1 MIDAESTFEPHR
13 PYLRGLAYRM
23 LGSVSDA
30 EDVVQD
36 AFLRWSASDRERV
49 TEPRA
54 FLTRIVT
61 RLCLDLLGS
70 ARVRREQYVGTWLP
84 EPILPE
90 PILREPVLSEPLLA
104 EPRAPDA
111 HAELAADL
119 SVALL
124 LTLERLSALERAAFL
139 LHDVFDADYAELA
152 ETLSRSESACRQLV
166 ARAREH
172 VRAERPRY
180 QTSDAAVE
188 RLAAA
193 FHSAMLSGD
202 VASFAAC
209 LAEDAVLYSDGGG
222 RLAAALKPIYGR
234 EKILRFVAGIMAKRG
249 LPAPANLRRTTLN
262 GLPGFLLRMPEGVE
276 TIALEIDGDSIAAIY
291 TVRNP
296 DKLRH
301 LQQPLPS

>member
-1 MIDAESTFEPHR
+1 
-13 PYLRGLAYRM
+13 
-23 LGSVSDA
+23 
-30 EDVVQD
+30 
-36 AFLRWSASDRERV
+36 
-49 TEPRA
+49 
-54 FLTRIVT
+54 VT

-84 EPILPE
+84 EPMLHE
-90 PILREPVLSEPLLA
+90 PGANES
-104 EPRAPDA
+104 

-152 ETLSRSESACRQLV
+152 QTLNRSESACRQLV

-180 QTSDAAVE
+180 QASEAAAD

-193 FHSAMLSGD
+193 FHATMLSGD
-202 VASFAAC
+202 LAALAAC
-209 LAEDAVLYSDGGG
+209 LAEDAVLYADGGG
-222 RLAAALKPIYGR
+222 RLQAALKPIYGR
-234 EKILRFVAGIMAKRG
+234 DKILRFIAGIMAKRG
-249 LPAPANLRRTTLN
+249 LPAPTDLRRATLN

-291 TVRNP
+291 AVRNP

-301 LQQPLPS
+301 LQPPSS

>member
-1 MIDAESTFEPHR
+1 VIDAERTFEPHR

-23 LGSVSDA
+23 LGTLSDA

-36 AFLRWSASDRERV
+36 AFLRWSGSDREQV
-49 TEPRA
+49 AEPRA

-70 ARVRREQYVGTWLP
+70 ARLRREQYVGTWLP
-84 EPILPE
+84 EPL
-90 PILREPVLSEPLLA
+90 LSGACA
-104 EPRAPDA
+104 EDG
-111 HAELAADL
+111 HSELAADL

-152 ETLSRSESACRQLV
+152 ETLSRSEAACRQLV

-180 QTSDAAVE
+180 QASEAAVE

-193 FHSAMLSGD
+193 FQSAALSGD
-202 VASFAAC
+202 VATLAAC

-222 RLAAALKPIYGR
+222 RLLAALKPIYGR
-234 EKILRFVAGIMAKRG
+234 EKILRFMVGILAKHG
-249 LPAPANLRRTTLN
+249 LPVSGDLQRTTLN
-262 GLPGFLLRMPEGVE
+262 GLPGFLLRMPSGVE
-276 TIALEIDGDSIAAIY
+276 SLALEIDGEAIVAIY
-291 TVRNP
+291 AVRNP

-301 LQQPLPS
+301 LQPPSPLS

>member
-1 MIDAESTFEPHR
+1 MEAESTFEPHR
-13 PYLRGLAYRM
+13 SYLRGLAYRM
-23 LGSVSDA
+23 LGAVSDA

-36 AFLRWSASDRERV
+36 AFLRWSASDRDRV
-49 TEPRA
+49 LEPRA

-61 RLCLDLLGS
+61 RLCLDVLGS

-84 EPILPE
+84 EPMLPE
-90 PILREPVLSEPLLA
+90 PMLREPKPPEPIA
-104 EPRAPDA
+104 EDA
-111 HAELAADL
+111 HAELAGDL

-152 ETLSRSESACRQLV
+152 ETLNRSESACRQLV

-172 VRAERPRY
+172 VRSERPRY
-180 QTSDAAVE
+180 QPSDAAVE

-193 FHSAMLSGD
+193 FHSALLSGD
-202 VASFAAC
+202 VASFAAS

-222 RLAAALKPIYGR
+222 RLPAALNPIYGR
-234 EKILRFVAGIMAKRG
+234 EKILRFVVGIMAKRG
-249 LPAPANLRRTTLN
+249 LPVPADLQRTTLN
-262 GLPGFLLRMPEGVE
+262 GLPGFLLRMPSGIE

-291 TVRNP
+291 AVRNP

-301 LQQPLPS
+301 LQPPLSS

>member
-1 MIDAESTFEPHR
+1 VSDAETSFEPHR

-36 AFLRWSASDRERV
+36 AFLRWSSGDREQV

-84 EPILPE
+84 EP
-90 PILREPVLSEPLLA
+90 VLA
-104 EPRAPDA
+104 EPVAEDG

-139 LHDVFDADYAELA
+139 LHDVFDAEYAELA
-152 ETLSRSESACRQLV
+152 ETLNRSESACRQLV

-180 QTSDAAVE
+180 RASDGAVE

-202 VASFAAC
+202 VAGFAAC

-222 RLAAALKPIYGR
+222 RLTAALKPIYGR
-234 EKILRFVAGIMAKRG
+234 AKILRFIGGIMAKRG
-249 LPAPANLRRTTLN
+249 LPAPADLVPATLN

-276 TIALEIDGDSIAAIY
+276 TIALQIDGDAIAAIY

-301 LQQPLPS
+301 LQPASS